1 MMMEEDMQT
10 NTLPDN
16 SVRSTN
22 LERMKYI
29 IFAVSFYIY
38 VAGALYFYGLMN
50 TLGFKGASLDSIFS
64 PLVYSQRFVSDL
76 FSTALVQ
83 GIYILLAPLKLTSLI
98 TLLAVCMALLIKFQ
112 IWKLVPK
119 KLSPSAES
127 TKTFFRKSPVIS
139 SFLTFPI
146 FYLGHLAT
154 FVALISI
161 LSLVA
166 IPLMLPYSMGTVSA
180 NNLVNLN
187 EGKICEKFDWSSEE
201 YKDQKIVLS
210 CERVNTGRNNETV
223 TGSIIHTDQKYA
235 YVITNDVLFRI
246 KDGKIASCVVKQH
259 NSENVVN
266 KDQTNK
272 PISDP
277 CMTLLKEK
285 VPEMV

>member
-1 MMMEEDMQT
+1 MMDEDMKT
-10 NTLPDN
+10 DTLLDN

-50 TLGFKGASLDSIFS
+50 TLGFTGASLDSIFS

-83 GIYILLAPLKLTSLI
+83 GIYILIAPLKLTSVI
-98 TLLAVCMALLIKFQ
+98 TLLAVFMAFLIKFQ
-112 IWKLVPK
+112 VWKLVPK

-127 TKTFFRKSPVIS
+127 TKAFFKKSPVIS
-139 SFLTFPI
+139 SLLTFPI
-146 FYLGHLAT
+146 FYLGHLAM

-161 LSLVA
+161 LTLVA

-180 NNLVNLN
+180 NHLVNLN
-187 EGKICEKFDWSSEE
+187 EGKVCEKFDWSSEE
-201 YKDQKIVLS
+201 YKDQKIILS
-210 CERVNTGRNNETV
+210 CERVNIGRNNETV

-235 YVITNDVLFRI
+235 YVVTNDVLFRI
-246 KDGKIASCVVKQH
+246 KDGKISSCVVKQH
-259 NSENVVN
+259 NNENIVN

-272 PISDP
+272 PTSDP

-285 VPEMV
+285 APEIV